1 MAAMA
6 AGEVSEREVMYEGSL
21 IKRKNVSEG
30 GVRPLR
36 PIKP

>member
-1 MAAMA
+1 MA

-30 GVRPLR
+30 GVHSQKALHLVL
-36 PIKP
+36 